1 MDKSIAESL
10 PGFKM
15 FNDFFAD
22 LKGDFEP
29 VVLAE
34 GEKELYLRALGALDG
49 ADKIDFLELREDLE
63 LTAKVREAR
72 RYAGGRM
79 YVRFEFRRLSDTAKS
94 CESTDE
100 QYSFEWSRPY
110 QLMVL
115 FDGHGHIDSYT
126 VLSGVDK
133 AVGGLEATLSYH
145 DTPGKDYEVVNDV
158 AAMLEFFKQG
168 TGWREALIRD
178 AADEEFFVT
187 IHRNTD
193 RKNFFSYWH
202 VCCSPWSLHN
212 YELTYSQ
219 IESAI
224 KALRDGGVR
233 LLEDVAEWR
242 MSVCDE
248 TTVHVDEMLRRS
260 LELAKMRGDELMAKT
275 VRAVGVSEGSVAN
288 PFRFLDIPSGTLPEL
303 QKRVFKK
310 ACRLHSGKA
319 PKLFAMLALRGDPQS
334 QRKLG
339 EIFRDGIGVETDSK
353 LSDYWFSQC
362 QGAKMDNDQ
371 CIDDKAASLCDKIF
385 EWADSYSKVH

>member
-1 MDKSIAESL
+1 
-10 PGFKM
+10 
-15 FNDFFAD
+15 
-22 LKGDFEP
+22 
-29 VVLAE
+29 
-34 GEKELYLRALGALDG
+34 
-49 ADKIDFLELREDLE
+49 
-63 LTAKVREAR
+63 
-72 RYAGGRM
+72 
-79 YVRFEFRRLSDTAKS
+79 
-94 CESTDE
+94 
-100 QYSFEWSRPY
+100 
-110 QLMVL
+110 
-115 FDGHGHIDSYT
+115 
-126 VLSGVDK
+126 
-133 AVGGLEATLSYH
+133 
-145 DTPGKDYEVVNDV
+145 
-158 AAMLEFFKQG
+158 
-168 TGWREALIRD
+168 
-178 AADEEFFVT
+178 
-187 IHRNTD
+187 
-193 RKNFFSYWH
+193 
-202 VCCSPWSLHN
+202 
-212 YELTYSQ
+212 
-219 IESAI
+219 
-224 KALRDGGVR
+224 